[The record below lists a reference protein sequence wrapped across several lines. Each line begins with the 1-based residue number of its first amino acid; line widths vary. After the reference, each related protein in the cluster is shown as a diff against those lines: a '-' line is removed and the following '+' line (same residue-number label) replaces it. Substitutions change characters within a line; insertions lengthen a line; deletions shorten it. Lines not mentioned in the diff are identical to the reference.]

1 MKFKDNIADDEWEWY
16 IGQIFSRLIANIN
29 KSNIK
34 DVVEIA
40 PGFRYKI
47 AYALKEVD
55 FNGNLYIIDTNDEVL
70 EYVNEKYKKILPDV
84 KIICINK
91 SFEDAFEY
99 IPDKFDLLLSN
110 HCIDDMII
118 AEYMNSY
125 NKNLNNENFRDM
137 LTEAWI
143 ELGKEP
149 TKINEISSKVF
160 FTFEKFFS
168 NKKITTIIM
177 SQYKSNLYFK
187 DKFKEMDE
195 ITEKCFNQVK
205 ELVIMDNEYINKILD
220 FFPFGDDERYRG
232 KYLLDNTQNAK
243 NWIVGKYKNVKI

>member
-1 MKFKDNIADDEWEWY
+1 MKFKDNSADDEWEWY
-16 IGQIFSRLIANIN
+16 IGQIFARLIQNAH
-29 KSNIK
+29 KLNIK
-34 DVVEIA
+34 NVVEIA

-47 AYALKEVD
+47 AYALKEVN
-55 FNGNLYIIDTNDEVL
+55 FQGILYIIDTNTEAL
-70 EYVNEKYKKILPDV
+70 EYVNEKYKKILPNA
-84 KIICINK
+84 KIITINK
-91 SFEDAFEY
+91 SFENAFED
-99 IPDKFDLLLSN
+99 IPNEFDLLLSN

-118 AEYMNSY
+118 AEYMNNY
-125 NKNLNNENFRDM
+125 DKDLNNESFRDM

-143 ELGKEP
+143 KLGKEP

-160 FTFEKFFS
+160 STFEKFFS
-168 NKKITTIIM
+168 NKKIDTIII

-195 ITEKCFNQVK
+195 ITEECFKKVK
-205 ELVIMDNEYINKILD
+205 ELVIMDNEYINNILD

-243 NWIVGKYKNVKI
+243 KWIVGKYREKF